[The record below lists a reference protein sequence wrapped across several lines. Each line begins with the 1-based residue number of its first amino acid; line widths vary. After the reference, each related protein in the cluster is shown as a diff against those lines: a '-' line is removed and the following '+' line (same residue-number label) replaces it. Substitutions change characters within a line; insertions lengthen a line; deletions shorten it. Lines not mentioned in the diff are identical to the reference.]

1 MSNLFAVAQVS
12 SFSKWLSDI
21 WVGLQAKR
29 VRRPGNC
36 LERNRPT
43 SRPTCAPRNLASKR
57 SLIR

>member
-1 MSNLFAVAQVS
+1 MSNLFAAAQVS

-43 SRPTCAPRNLASKR
+43 SRPTCAPRDLA
-57 SLIR
+57 